1 MQMKSTSHKLYLK
14 WHIDKLQRIQKT
26 MIRGF
31 DGQHDNV
38 ATPAVSTLL
47 MWVCD
52 FSTLGV

>member
-1 MQMKSTSHKLYLK
+1 MKSTSHKLYLK